1 MKLEAIFRLIIKPAF
16 GGVLKIPVIAI
27 PCIPGNLDS
36 QVLKFIKLPVAF
48 LRNFK
53 TPIGDQFPRCLPH
66 GPVCLLQVHP
76 HLHQRLFLALE
87 FHSEGPHL
95 FLVLL
100 TQLRFLRLKWHVLF
114 AE

>member
-1 MKLEAIFRLIIKPAF
+1 MLEIS
-16 GGVLKIPVIAI
+16 VIAI
-27 PCIPGNLDS
+27 PCISGNLDS
-36 QVLKFIKLPVAF
+36 QVLKFIKLSVAF
-48 LRNFK
+48 RRNFK

-66 GPVCLLQVHP
+66 SPVCLLKVYA
-76 HLHQRLFLALE
+76 HLYQRLFLALE

-100 TQLRFLRLKWHVLF
+100 TQLRFLRLKWHILF